1 VRGQKSEN
9 RSQKRELKGQ
19 SKKEMGLNNIKYCGN
34 CNPDI
39 HPKYIRHIVERMAA
53 RTGPE
58 TLVCVNGC
66 SRECLTKSKDVY
78 PGRTIMLLNA
88 GALIMKNEEPDGEG
102 Q

>member
-1 VRGQKSEN
+1 MMETEGHVAA
-9 RSQKRELKGQ
+9 
-19 SKKEMGLNNIKYCGN
+19 KKIKYCGN

-39 HPKYIRHIVERMAA
+39 HPKHIRHIIERMAA

-66 SRECLTKSKDVY
+66 TRECLTKSKDVY

-88 GALIMKNEEPDGEG
+88 GALIMNNEEPDGEG

>member
-1 VRGQKSEN
+1 MMETEGHVAT
-9 RSQKRELKGQ
+9 
-19 SKKEMGLNNIKYCGN
+19 KKIKYCGN

-39 HPKYIRHIVERMAA
+39 HPKYIRHIIERMAA
-53 RTGPE
+53 RTGSD
-58 TLVCVNGC
+58 TLVIVNGC